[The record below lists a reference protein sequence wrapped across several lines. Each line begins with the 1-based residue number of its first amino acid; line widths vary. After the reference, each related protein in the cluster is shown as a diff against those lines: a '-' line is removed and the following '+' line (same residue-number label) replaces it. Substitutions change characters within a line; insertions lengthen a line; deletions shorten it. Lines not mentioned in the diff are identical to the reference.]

1 MTSFEELDYLNTCG
15 ECNNAVI
22 LGKCHLCNNDKKY
35 RKNRYLI
42 QSALEKLFNYKLSV
56 YINQEIMPEISSL
69 EFDFVI
75 KKLDPNGI
83 LKHCILIDTTM
94 NKSDLTI
101 RKIYNIFNLSIQNNF
116 TFYYLLIENCK
127 PNIISNFLMNCY
139 PKIPKDIKVKHY
151 QFCKNIVVNKSK
163 VNINNLKQIIE
174 IYNTKLSVSNKV
186 SLTHFGLL
194 QKYDAYFAKHKK
206 RRIQTLKDL
215 NGLSSL
221 PEYAE
226 IYDAIEILISVL
238 KKNMY
243 DIPYIS
249 DLLFDDNQF
258 VITELPNGFDKTNIK
273 LLKFINY
280 TIKNKILANT
290 N

>member
-1 MTSFEELDYLNTCG
+1 
-15 ECNNAVI
+15 
-22 LGKCHLCNNDKKY
+22 
-35 RKNRYLI
+35 
-42 QSALEKLFNYKLSV
+42 
-56 YINQEIMPEISSL
+56 
-69 EFDFVI
+69 
-75 KKLDPNGI
+75 
-83 LKHCILIDTTM
+83 
-94 NKSDLTI
+94 
-101 RKIYNIFNLSIQNNF
+101 
-116 TFYYLLIENCK
+116 
-127 PNIISNFLMNCY
+127 MNCY